1 MAANTSRTAAF
12 ALSRRAA
19 QQCSSSSRPAFPL
32 KRTARAFTTTP
43 ATAQTESATKIDEL
57 SRRTLESERPGD
69 LKETRPR
76 WSYTPE
82 GMKAPFSPHVVKDPS
97 RKIWKVN
104 SDPVKLDQMYL
115 RLLGKG
121 GDKLLPEEIKWL
133 AITHKSFDQ
142 GRRGFND
149 RLAFLGRQ
157 AIILEVSQSILAGAQ
172 VEAAVVPD
180 SHGREAFQHPALSRL
195 DNFNAKLPQDI
206 VTREKI
212 ERLAIDVGLD
222 KVVRWKP
229 RLPGNL
235 AASGQ
240 TIVLNGTIHAII
252 GAISLQHGAEVAG
265 KIVRERILS
274 QLDLQ

>member
-1 MAANTSRTAAF
+1 VTLKLDHEKFIRQIGPSRTTKETDSPSQPAPGVAPTTPTRYPPVESHAGVGHEDPNHSPFLDHIITMAANSSRSAAF

-43 ATAQTESATKIDEL
+43 TTAQTDSATKIDEI
-57 SRRTLESERPGD
+57 SRRTLESERHGD

-149 RLAFLGRQ
+149 RLAFLGT
-157 AIILEVSQSILAGAQ
+157 SQPL
-172 VEAAVVPD
+172 
-180 SHGREAFQHPALSRL
+180 
-195 DNFNAKLPQDI
+195 
-206 VTREKI
+206 
-212 ERLAIDVGLD
+212 GLL
-222 KVVRWKP
+222 VYTMVH
-229 RLPGNL
+229 LLTN
-235 AASGQ
+235 
-240 TIVLNGTIHAII
+240 
-252 GAISLQHGAEVAG
+252 
-265 KIVRERILS
+265 
-274 QLDLQ
+274 